1 MIDLQ
6 SREQRENRAA
16 EQREQSPK
24 LDVAWG
30 RVNFGVVRGG
40 RDIAVRKDY
49 KSTDKSL
56 PSTDR

>member
-1 MIDLQ
+1 M
-6 SREQRENRAA
+6 SRTEREQRES
-16 EQREQSPK
+16 REQSPK

>member
-1 MIDLQ
+1 M
-6 SREQRENRAA
+6 SRTEREQRES
-16 EQREQSPK
+16 REQSPK

-56 PSTDR
+56 PSADR